1 MFIFIKMKKKEIEK
15 RKEGNEVELGISYL
29 KNCNW

>member
-1 MFIFIKMKKKEIEK
+1 MKKKEIEK